1 LIGIFSDVLDAR
13 RHETYRRARPEAGGA
28 MIGGSSFR
36 MEHAKERQA
45 ADRTLTLDGIS
56 KRFGDV
62 VALRQT
68 SLAIASGELVA
79 LLGPSGCGKTTTL
92 RIVAGFEASD
102 TGRVLIGQQ
111 DVSRL
116 PPDRRELGMVF
127 QNYGLFPHL
136 KVGENV
142 AFGLKMRG
150 VARAE
155 IARRVTDML
164 NTVRL
169 PGFEDRY
176 ASQLSGGQQQRVA
189 LARSLVTN
197 PRIFLLDEPLGA
209 LDKNLR
215 EGMQFELRQLQR
227 RLGITTI
234 LVTHDQEEALTMS
247 DRVVVMNAGRILQ
260 IGTPVEVYERP
271 RTRFVAEFLGT
282 ANILDAAVE
291 SGPGGPRIAL
301 LREGAPPI
309 TVACDGGAAAPAG
322 GRLQLALRPEK
333 LGFAAQGGE
342 GAIEASVREHV
353 FRGQYHAYQLSLPG
367 IARPLFAYTSPTDTG
382 AVHAVGDKVSLRFDA
397 KNLIALEDEAA
408 P

>member
-1 LIGIFSDVLDAR
+1 V
-13 RHETYRRARPEAGGA
+13 T
-28 MIGGSSFR
+28 GSTD
-36 MEHAKERQA
+36 A
-45 ADRTLTLDGIS
+45 ADHLNDSARAASPASNRTLALDGIS
-56 KRFGDV
+56 KSFGDV
-62 VALRQT
+62 VALCRT

-92 RIVAGFEASD
+92 RIVAGFETSD
-102 TGRVLIGQQ
+102 SGRVLIGDQ
-111 DVSRL
+111 DVTRL

-142 AFGLKMRG
+142 AFGLRMRRVG
-150 VARAE
+150 RAE
-155 IARRVTDML
+155 IARRVSEML

-176 ASQLSGGQQQRVA
+176 VSQLSGGQQQRVA

-260 IGTPVEVYERP
+260 VGTPEDIYERP

-282 ANILDAAVE
+282 ANILEAVVE
-291 SGPGGPRIAL
+291 TADRSGNRIAI
-301 LREGAPPI
+301 LRENAPPI
-309 TVACDGGAAAPAG
+309 RLAVEGKALPPGTP
-322 GRLQLALRPEK
+322 LQLAQRPEG
-333 LGFAAQGGE
+333 LAFAAPGATGE
-342 GAIEASVREHV
+342 GLVEAIVREHV
-353 FRGQYHAYQLSLPG
+353 FRGQYHAYQLAVPG
-367 IARPLFAYTSPTDTG
+367 IARPLFAYASPTGKGASHTQGDT
-382 AVHAVGDKVSLRFDA
+382 VSVRFDPA
-397 KNLIALEDEAA
+397 NLVALEADAA
-408 P
+408 T

>member
-1 LIGIFSDVLDAR
+1 MGTDAAMQ
-13 RHETYRRARPEAGGA
+13 ARSHAAPPE
-28 MIGGSSFR
+28 S
-36 MEHAKERQA
+36 
-45 ADRTLTLDGIS
+45 DRTLTLDGIS
-56 KRFGDV
+56 KTFGDV

-68 SLAIASGELVA
+68 SLSIASGELVA

-92 RIVAGFEASD
+92 RIVAGFETSD

-111 DVSRL
+111 DVTRL

-142 AFGLKMRG
+142 AFGLKMRRVG
-150 VARAE
+150 RSE
-155 IARRVTDML
+155 IARRVTEML

-169 PGFEDRY
+169 PGYEDRY
-176 ASQLSGGQQQRVA
+176 VSQLSGGQQQRVA

-247 DRVVVMNAGRILQ
+247 DRVVVMNTGRILQ
-260 IGTPVEVYERP
+260 IGTPEEIYERP

-282 ANILDAAVE
+282 ANILDAALE
-291 SGPGGPRIAL
+291 ANDARGGRIAI
-301 LREGAPPI
+301 LREGAPAIGIAYDTDRLPR
-309 TVACDGGAAAPAG
+309 TGA
-322 GRLQLALRPEK
+322 RLQLAQRPEK
-333 LGFAAQGGE
+333 LLLAPPGASGE
-342 GAIEASVREHV
+342 GIVDGTVREHV
-353 FRGQYHAYQLSLPG
+353 FRGQYHAYQLAVPG
-367 IARPLFAYTSPTDTG
+367 INRPLFAYTSP
-382 AVHAVGDKVSLRFDA
+382 AVAGQVYAPGDEVSVRFDA
-397 KNLIALEDEAA
+397 HNLVVLADEVAS
-408 P
+408 